1 MGIQGLRLNRCEAI
15 QNLGRALANSVEVV
29 ERLLYAQIRKVIAA
43 HFHAQERA
51 KLLILFD
58 IGVFEVSPEGV
69 MRLIDPFLYGLQF
82 AFESVCDTPA
92 EDIRDLV
99 SGH

>member
-1 MGIQGLRLNRCEAI
+1 VGIQGSRLNRCEAI
-15 QNLGRALANSVEVV
+15 QNLGRAVANRVKVV

-69 MRLIDPFLYGLQF
+69 MSLIDSFEYGLQF
-82 AFESVCDTPA
+82 PFEG
-92 EDIRDLV
+92 R
-99 SGH
+99 G